1 MDCLLTII
9 IANSDCD
16 QLIQLLLPIA
26 SKWRV
31 LARVLG
37 LANEIGMKEEEEEE
51 VALDSKA
58 KMERV
63 IRKFRQEK
71 AGEDWV
77 KVLTEVLKRDA
88 LRESKL
94 SDEIRR
100 GKNSRD
106 WNIASH
112 SLLSSVQLKLP
123 ICQLSGQRWS

>member
-1 MDCLLTII
+1 MDCLNFI

-26 SKWRV
+26 SKWRI
-31 LARVLG
+31 LAQVLG
-37 LANEIGMKEEEEEE
+37 LANEEEEEEE
-51 VALDSKA
+51 IALDNKA

-77 KVLTEVLKRDA
+77 KVLTEVLKRGV
-88 LRESKL
+88 LRENKL
-94 SDEIRR
+94 SDEIWS

-106 WNIASH
+106 LSWVEYSH
-112 SLLSSVQLKLP
+112 SLLSMQCSA
-123 ICQLSGQRWS
+123 